1 MTLIRMIAWILKMLV
16 RILLIPVT
24 IALTVLYWIGTI
36 AVGISAWFMNLI
48 GGLFIMTGIL
58 SAGFGLEPV
67 SEMWHLLAI
76 GAGFLLAPMVLG
88 WIVERLA
95 ILSVHTRYW
104 ISS

>member
-1 MTLIRMIAWILKMLV
+1 MVV
-16 RILLIPVT
+16 RILLIPVI

-36 AVGISAWFMNLI
+36 AVGISAWFMDLI

-67 SEMWHLLAI
+67 SEMWRLLAI
-76 GAGFLLAPMVLG
+76 GTGFFLAPMVLG
-88 WIVERLA
+88 WMVERLA